1 MFASSTSSAPFRVG
15 MLGHGTVGSAFAE
28 PLDKRAAEIAQ

>member
-28 PLDKRAAEIAQ
+28 PLDKQAAELVR